1 MRRFASACA
10 ALVLTGCATPS
21 TTPFIPPATQVLLLG
36 EQHDAPEHQQWE
48 RDTVQQ
54 LAERGRLATVVME
67 MAEAGH
73 STAGLPA
80 DASEAQAR
88 AALAWND
95 AAWPWA
101 KYGPVAMA
109 AVRAGVPV
117 LGGNLPR
124 AQMRAAMQDTAF
136 DTHLPS
142 AALQRQYQ
150 ALRTGHCGLLPE
162 TQIAPMARIQL
173 ARDASLARTAEAALQ
188 PGKTVVLVAGL
199 GHVQR
204 SLGVPTWLPPDLE
217 QKVAIAQ
224 AGQALAAIEKE
235 ADWIHPTPALPP
247 QDPCAELK
255 KRIAPEKI
263 QPHDR

>member
-1 MRRFASACA
+1 MRRFALLLA
-10 ALVLTGCATPS
+10 ALVLTGCATSPTLS
-21 TTPFIPPATQVLLLG
+21 LPPTTQLLLLG
-36 EQHDAPEHQQWE
+36 EQHDAPAHQEWE

-54 LAERGRLATVVME
+54 LAIRQQLAAVVME
-67 MAEAGH
+67 MAEAGR

-80 DASEAQAR
+80 TASEAQAR
-88 AALAWND
+88 TALAWDD

-124 AQMRAAMQDTAF
+124 AQMRQAMQDTRF
-136 DTHLPS
+136 DTHLPP
-142 AALQRQYQ
+142 AALQRQYE

-162 TQIAPMARIQL
+162 AQIAPMARIQL

-204 SLGVPTWLPPDLE
+204 SLGVPTWLPPHLE
-217 QKVAIAQ
+217 PKVAIAQ
-224 AGQALAAIEKE
+224 AGQSLPAIEKE
-235 ADWIHPTPALPP
+235 ADWIHHTPALPP
-247 QDPCAELK
+247 QDPCAELR
-255 KRIAPEKI
+255 KRFAPGG
-263 QPHDR
+263 